1 MLDLINYEKNQKII
15 KDIELLKTILERNE
29 SLYKLGVME
38 EEEYKLNNIFVKE
51 RLDEIEKELMKWDW

>member
-51 RLDEIEKELMKWDW
+51 RLDEIEKELMK

>member
-15 KDIELLKTILERNE
+15 KDIELLKTMLERNE

-51 RLDEIEKELMKWDW
+51 RLDEIEKELMK